1 MPYRPQLKSLVE
13 LDAVGST
20 NDHAKGLARCGAAEG
35 TVVWAQE
42 QTAGR
47 GRQGNS
53 WVSNRGN
60 LFMSM
65 VLQPGKQPVEAG
77 QISFVAAVALA
88 ETLKEL
94 LPASVLVALKWPNDV
109 LLQGKKSAGILIESE
124 EGFIIVGIGVNVA
137 HAPEGAGSL
146 QSFGVAVDAGLV
158 LEKLAARLMSLYG
171 LWRQQGFGRIRDSWL
186 ALAHNIGNTIN
197 VRLPRETFEGKFIGI
212 DATGALQVQM
222 QDGTQRA
229 ISSGEV
235 FNI

>member
-1 MPYRPQLKSLVE
+1 MPHRPQLKNLVE

-20 NDHAKGLARCGAAEG
+20 NDHSKELARKGAVEG

-53 WVSNRGN
+53 WVSSRGN

-65 VLQPGKQPVEAG
+65 IFRPGKQPLEAG

-94 LPASVLVALKWPNDV
+94 LPASVPVALKWPNDV
-109 LLQGKKSAGILIESE
+109 LLQGRKSAGILIESE
-124 EGFIIVGIGVNVA
+124 EGFVIVGIGVNIA

-146 QSFGVAVDAGLV
+146 QSFGVAADAGLV
-158 LEKLAARLMSLYG
+158 LEKLANRLISLYG
-171 LWRQQGFGRIRDSWL
+171 LWQKQGFGPVRDSWL
-186 ALAHNIGNTIN
+186 GFAHNIGNTIN
-197 VRLPRETFEGKFIGI
+197 VRLPRETFAAKFIGI
-212 DATGALQVQM
+212 NASGALQVEM
-222 QDGTQRA
+222 QDGTQRN

-235 FNI
+235 YNI